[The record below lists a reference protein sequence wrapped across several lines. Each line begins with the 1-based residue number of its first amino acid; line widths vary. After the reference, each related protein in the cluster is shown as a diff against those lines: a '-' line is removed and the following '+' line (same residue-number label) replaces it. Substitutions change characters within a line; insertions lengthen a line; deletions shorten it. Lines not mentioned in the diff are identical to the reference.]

1 MGDNLAKS
9 FLIDGPLMTTI
20 ERRKALTERMAK
32 DLIRLSAPLESD
44 REAVRALLA
53 HGYSTIDV
61 AILAG
66 EARMVAFQD
75 VVAREMSEP

>member
-1 MGDNLAKS
+1 MAKS

-20 ERRKALTERMAK
+20 ERRKALAERMAK

-53 HGYSTIDV
+53 KGYRTIDV

-66 EARMVAFQD
+66 EARMLAFQEI
-75 VVAREMSEP
+75 VAREMSKP